1 MHVEFGRVE
10 HEDNGV
16 CFACLAISV
25 IRCGMHCMG
34 AQYCNSS
41 AHFRFFDASIPLNV
55 HSADSIGQ
63 NSLETMAM
71 ETKKRKASQRQCK
84 RLLN

>member
-34 AQYCNSS
+34 AQHCMYYSS
-41 AHFRFFDASIPLNV
+41 AHFRFFDASMPLNV
-55 HSADSIGQ
+55 PTVLDEVLWKLWLWRQ
-63 NSLETMAM
+63 
-71 ETKKRKASQRQCK
+71 RKGRHCRGNARVCF
-84 RLLN
+84 